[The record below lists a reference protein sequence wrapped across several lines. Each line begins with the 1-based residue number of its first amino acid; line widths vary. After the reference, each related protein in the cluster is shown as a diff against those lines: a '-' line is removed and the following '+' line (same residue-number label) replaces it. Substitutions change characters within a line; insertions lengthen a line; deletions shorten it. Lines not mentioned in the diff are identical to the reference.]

1 MTIMNSLY
9 PNISEPFL
17 LGSLPSQTTFL
28 KRTYLKFQ
36 FIRRHT
42 DTSRHVKDN
51 ASNVPDK
58 SGATWSTGFW
68 EEDWMENRWGR
79 NYWQIQND
87 DDNKLSHNSRW
98 PITNAR
104 GSHLKRCHTKFR
116 DYFSQGITSKRC
128 NTKFRDYFSQSVIS
142 NTNTV
147 AFFVFHKTYTT
158 IMNESVESLITN
170 CFDIWHI
177 FPLM

>member
-1 MTIMNSLY
+1 
-9 PNISEPFL
+9 
-17 LGSLPSQTTFL
+17 
-28 KRTYLKFQ
+28 
-36 FIRRHT
+36 
-42 DTSRHVKDN
+42 
-51 ASNVPDK
+51 
-58 SGATWSTGFW
+58 
-68 EEDWMENRWGR
+68 MENRWGR

-87 DDNKLSHNSRW
+87 DDNKLSLNSRW

-147 AFFVFHKTYTT
+147 AFFVFHKTYKT